1 MHTNGC
7 DFTYDADGNLERT
20 VRPGYD
26 DLQLG
31 WNSLGQMTTAWRYQ
45 RGSASYGYDALG
57 RRVQRVDG
65 NGSVVRYL
73 YDGDDLLMELNAS
86 GQPIREYTHNPGVDR
101 PHAVRMKCESR
112 GGLTYPSARRT
123 PNRHC
128 CKHEAA
134 RVSRSR
140 SRCAGQSVKPRVGS
154 TRTS

>member
-1 MHTNGC
+1 MHTNGY
-7 DFTYDADGNLERT
+7 DFTYDADGNLERK

-65 NGSVVRYL
+65 NGSVARYL

-112 GGLTYPSARRT
+112 GGLTY
-123 PNRHC
+123 H
-128 CKHEAA
+128 
-134 RVSRSR
+134 
-140 SRCAGQSVKPRVGS
+140 PRVALLIGTAAS
-154 TRTS
+154 TRRRAFHAPGPDARDSR